1 MALNVGRLSISL
13 VGRGSALSATQRRGL
28 DRRMPTLIGTDAR
41 KWRPK
46 DHAALSRCPFV
57 KPPALPEVADKS
69 TICLL
74 HLRRK
79 GGFAFLGVTFLPGEG
94 RNHFVAV
101 LESELAAI
109 DLHDPFAAEE
119 LDAESIP

>member
-57 KPPALPEVADKS
+57 KPPALPEVADIWPS
-69 TICLL
+69 FSSAAGARSLL
-74 HLRRK
+74 FGAATVCWPDSLNTVF
-79 GGFAFLGVTFLPGEG
+79 G
-94 RNHFVAV
+94 NH
-101 LESELAAI
+101 
-109 DLHDPFAAEE
+109 
-119 LDAESIP
+119 